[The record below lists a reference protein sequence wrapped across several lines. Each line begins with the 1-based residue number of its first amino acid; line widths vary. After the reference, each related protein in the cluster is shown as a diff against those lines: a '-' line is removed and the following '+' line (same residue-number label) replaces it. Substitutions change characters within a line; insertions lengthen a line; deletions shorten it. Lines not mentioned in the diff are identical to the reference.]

1 MSKAYHIT
9 PERRAEIL
17 AQEVLDAEN
26 IQELYGCHINKAY
39 EIIKEIKKRHDRV
52 KISGIV
58 HIQDYLDFFNL
69 PPDRYVMPKHKRSY
83 EIDESEIE
91 KDNVLNALS
100 KIMSQLSDEEVGY
113 IVGEQRK
120 LRQYE

>member
-1 MSKAYHIT
+1 MSRVYHIS

-39 EIIKEIKKRHDRV
+39 DIIKEIKKRHDRV
-52 KISGIV
+52 KISGVV

-69 PPDRYVMPKHKRSY
+69 PPDRYVMPKRKRSY

-120 LRQYE
+120 LREYE